1 MGRTTPV
8 LLSQV
13 CGLMLKSKSLPSL
26 RTLTHPR
33 ERTLPV
39 AMNQI
44 SRPSSGRF
52 LTTKIS
58 LKIHLKTRKTARKRR
73 TTKHRLEMEI
83 AHQPSSNVGGTGGLV
98 QHVAMMAVRVT
109 VKA

>member
-1 MGRTTPV
+1 
-8 LLSQV
+8 
-13 CGLMLKSKSLPSL
+13 
-26 RTLTHPR
+26 
-33 ERTLPV
+33 
-39 AMNQI
+39 MNQI

-52 LTTKIS
+52 PTTKIS

-109 VKA
+109 VKATGISSVNHQQVSIRVLRAQMLHGFSPSIA